1 MNEGLRLN
9 GTNGAAL
16 IGKVNECHDP
26 QPHHNREE
34 RVALLPAVSGR
45 FLLNTPADLVQTV
58 TGEPDDVERVH
69 HFHRGRQLF
78 DSSGLEP
85 GEPIHRHNLDTVAEV
100 LRLPGQPEF
109 EHRLRPSL
117 DHVQQSR
124 RVCFIA
130 DRGEVDDP
138 SDVLVATPG
147 VPPYMLID
155 ADDAHVVEPG
165 SIVDEDPLPF
175 GKDRV
180 TSGVPGNGEFS
191 RDDGDGG
198 VIDNGCFQRP
208 GEAGSGDLR
217 PGWGCL
223 VGVMAPY
230 APTDFAFVASK
241 SDEQG
246 AGAVPEG
253 FVSQFPGHGVPRPA
267 VSTASV
273 APVIVGRWGA

>member
-1 MNEGLRLN
+1 VQSPPGL
-9 GTNGAAL
+9 
-16 IGKVNECHDP
+16 I
-26 QPHHNREE
+26 Q

-58 TGEPDDVERVH
+58 TGELDDVERVH

-100 LRLPGQPEF
+100 LRLSGQPGF
-109 EHRLRPSL
+109 EHGLRSSL

-124 RVCFIA
+124 RACLIA
-130 DRGEVDDP
+130 DRGEVDDHG
-138 SDVLVATPG
+138 DVLVATSG

-165 SIVDEDPLPF
+165 RIVDEDPLPF

-180 TSGVPGNGEFS
+180 VSGVPGNGELS
-191 RDDGDGG
+191 RDDGDRS
-198 VIDNGCFQRP
+198 VIDNECFQSP
-208 GEAGSGDLR
+208 GEPGSGDLR

-223 VGVMAPY
+223 IGVMAPH

-246 AGAVPEG
+246 GGAVPEG
-253 FVSQFPGHGVPRPA
+253 FVSQLPGHGVPRPA
-267 VSTASV
+267 VSAASV
-273 APVIVGRWGA
+273 APLIVGRWGA